1 MMIDSEILY
10 NNLQDRIDGIQ
21 AQLDTQG
28 RIGALVFH
36 EYIGM
41 IAAWRKVQSY
51 IVSEEFE
58 LKEGNSFRVR
68 K

>member
-10 NNLQDRIDGIQ
+10 NDIQDRIDAIQ
-21 AQLDTQG
+21 HQIDTQG

-36 EYIGM
+36 EYAGM

-58 LKEGNSFRVR
+58 LKKGIVSA
-68 K
+68 